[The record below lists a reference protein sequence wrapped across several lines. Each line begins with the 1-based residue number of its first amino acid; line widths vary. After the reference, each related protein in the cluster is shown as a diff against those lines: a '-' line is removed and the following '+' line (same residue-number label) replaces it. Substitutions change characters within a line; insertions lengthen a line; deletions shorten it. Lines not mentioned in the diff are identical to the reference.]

1 MFKTICA
8 LLKRKPIEPSFPLK
22 NEDFFGIERP
32 KKKPTV
38 KKATTRKP
46 KKETASHPIEVKF
59 VPAKKKAIKKANK
72 RLIKS
77 EK

>member
-8 LLKRKPIEPSFPLK
+8 LLKRKTIKPSFPVK
-22 NEDFFGIERP
+22 PEI
-32 KKKPTV
+32 KKELV

-59 VPAKKKAIKKANK
+59 VQAKKKAIKKANK

>member
-1 MFKTICA
+1 MFKMICA
-8 LLKRKPIEPSFPLK
+8 LLKKKPVEPSFPVK
-22 NEDFFGIERP
+22 QEV
-32 KKKPTV
+32 KKELV

-46 KKETASHPIEVKF
+46 KKEFASHHPIEVKF

-72 RLIKS
+72 RLIKA

>member
-8 LLKRKPIEPSFPLK
+8 LLKRKHIEPNFPVK
-22 NEDFFGIERP
+22 PEI
-32 KKKPTV
+32 KKELV

>member
-8 LLKRKPIEPSFPLK
+8 LLKRKTIKPSFPVK
-22 NEDFFGIERP
+22 PEI
-32 KKKPTV
+32 KKELV

>member
-8 LLKRKPIEPSFPLK
+8 LLKRKPVEPNFPVK
-22 NEDFFGIERP
+22 PEI
-32 KKKPTV
+32 KKELV

>member
-1 MFKTICA
+1 MFKMICA
-8 LLKRKPIEPSFPLK
+8 LLK
-22 NEDFFGIERP
+22 
-32 KKKPTV
+32 KKPKTPDFPVAPEIKKELV

-46 KKETASHPIEVKF
+46 KVKKEENSHHPIEVKF

-72 RLIKS
+72 RLIKQS